1 MKKKISQ
8 IILYLVL
15 GVVVLGLVLCAVIKV
30 NFKPEI
36 QVPMTDAIGQ
46 IEITTTDG
54 TSKVESS
61 KENIDV
67 KKFNNLFNSSFEL
80 SVLYSLFSGKL
91 GSEMEVTK
99 LTKEP
104 TVSGYKVQ
112 FLYTEDVNLVINGK
126 EQTIANNSTTPIKYN
141 RVVFGVEAEK
151 GLTNVALYF
160 YQQGTTNTYYKV
172 STIANYN
179 SLYNFI
185 SDLSMF
191 GE

>member
-8 IILYLVL
+8 ILLYFVL
-15 GVVVLGLVLCAVIKV
+15 GVVVLGLVLCAIIKV

-36 QVPMTDAIGQ
+36 QVPLTDAVGQ

-67 KKFNNLFNSSFEL
+67 EKFNNLFNDSFEL
-80 SVLYSLFSGKL
+80 NVLYSLFSGKL
-91 GSEMEVTK
+91 GSEIKVTK

-104 TVSGYKVQ
+104 TVSGYEVK
-112 FLYTEDVNLVINGK
+112 FLYTDNVKLVIDGK
-126 EQTIANNSTTPIKYN
+126 EQTVASNSTTPIQYN
-141 RVVFGVEAEK
+141 RVVFGVEEK
-151 GLTNVALYF
+151 GLTEVALYF
-160 YQQGTTNTYYKV
+160 YEQGTTTYYKV
-172 STIANYN
+172 TTIANYD
-179 SLYNFI
+179 SLYNYI
-185 SDLSMF
+185 SQLSMF